1 MTDLIER
8 AEPLEDDRA
17 RGGHLPAPET
27 ASLPAT
33 PDRLQDR
40 RKVFIKSYGCQMN
53 VYDAQRMTDLLAP
66 EGFDETPAIEDAD
79 LVILNT
85 CHIRERAS
93 EKVFSELGKIRELKA
108 ERRAA
113 GHATQVVVAG
123 CVAQAEGGEILKRE
137 KAVDLVVG
145 PQSYHRLPDLIARA
159 TPFNRLIDT
168 EFALD
173 GKFAGLPAA
182 TKSQT
187 QARGYTAFL
196 TIQEGCDKF
205 CTFCVVPYTRGAE
218 LSRPVAQIV
227 REAEGLAAAGV
238 RELTLLGQNVNGYHG
253 LDEAGGV
260 TPLAALCTRLAAI
273 PGIVRIRYMTSHP
286 NDMSGDLYAAHKDLP
301 ALMPFL
307 HLPVQSGSDRILKA
321 MNRKHTA
328 AEYLD
333 IVAAARTA
341 RPDIALS
348 SDFIIGFPGETE
360 DDFAATLDLIRAVGF
375 ASTYSFKYSPRPG
388 TPGADLPDQV
398 DDAVMKTR
406 LIRLQ
411 VLAEEQR
418 QAFNRSLVG
427 QTVDVLFEKRG
438 RHPGQ
443 IAGKS
448 PYLQPVQIDGP
459 DSLLGTVAAVTIVDT
474 STNSLFGVLAERFPA
489 RSRA

>member
-1 MTDLIER
+1 MTDPIER
-8 AEPLEDDRA
+8 LDPADDDLGMHGVTVPALETESLA
-17 RGGHLPAPET
+17 AAP
-27 ASLPAT
+27 
-33 PDRLQDR
+33 DR

-66 EGFDETPAIEDAD
+66 EGFDETAVIEDAD

-113 GHATQVVVAG
+113 GHTTQVVVAG

-159 TPFNRLIDT
+159 NPFNRLIDT

-182 TKSQT
+182 TPQQT
-187 QARGYTAFL
+187 RSRGVTAFL

-227 REAEGLAAAGV
+227 REAEGLVQAGV
-238 RELTLLGQNVNGYHG
+238 REITLLGQNVNGYHG

-260 TPLAALCTRLAAI
+260 ASLAMLCARLSAI
-273 PGIVRIRYMTSHP
+273 PGVARIRYMTSHP
-286 NDMSGDLYAAHKDLP
+286 NDMDADLIAAHKTLP

-321 MNRKHTA
+321 MNRRHTA
-328 AEYLD
+328 AAYIE
-333 IVAAARTA
+333 IVAAARAA

-360 DDFAATLDLIRAVGF
+360 ADFEATLDLIRNVGF

-398 DDAVMKTR
+398 DEAVMKQR

-411 VLAEEQR
+411 GLAEEQR
-418 QAFNRSLVG
+418 QAFNRSLIG
-427 QTVDVLFEKRG
+427 RTVDVLFEKRG

-459 DSLLGTVAAVTIVDT
+459 DDLIGTVAAVIIVDV
-474 STNSLFGVLAERFPA
+474 STNSLFGVLADRPFLREV
-489 RSRA
+489 